1 LMTILNPKIECAPPE
16 VRDRWRLKKLKE
28 GLNRVAVS
36 NSFYRRKWHQA
47 GLSVDDVRQLAD
59 LALLPLTEKAE
70 FIADQAENPIFGTN
84 LTEPLANYRRYHQT
98 TGTTG
103 QSLKWLDSEEGWKW
117 RTRCAAMAMAAAG
130 VTEHD
135 IIFFPFSF
143 SPHSAFWGLFDGGQ
157 MLGAMVIAGGGW
169 STEQRINSILGNG
182 VTVLACTPTYALHM
196 ARVALE
202 KGHDLAQSP
211 IRILL
216 HSGEPGAL
224 VPHIRKRIEKAFGA
238 RPFDYLGMTEVGA
251 HSFLC
256 EARVDALHV
265 IESEFIAEVIDPAT
279 NRVLPEGQMGELVLT
294 NLGRWASPAIRFR
307 TGDMVVLKS
316 VLCDCGRTFRILEG
330 GVLGRRDQMIIIRG
344 INVFPEMI
352 GEVVGPL
359 LKEGEEWQVV
369 LENDGAQDSV
379 TVNLELQGAT
389 EKAED
394 IVKEA
399 ARLCKVNLELTVKVS
414 AVPPGS
420 IDRKGAK
427 ILRFKDMRAT

>member
-1 LMTILNPKIECAPPE
+1 MSILDPATECAPSE
-16 VRDRWRLKKLKE
+16 VRNRWRLKKLIE
-28 GLNRVAVS
+28 GLNRVAAS
-36 NSFYRRKWHQA
+36 NPFYQHKWRQA
-47 GLSVDDVRQLAD
+47 GVSVQDVHQLAD

-70 FIADQAENPIFGTN
+70 FLADQAENPIYGTN
-84 LTEPLANYRRYHQT
+84 LTQPLTDYCRYHQT

-103 QSLKWLDSEEGWKW
+103 HPLKWLDSEEGWKW
-117 RTRCAAMAMAAAG
+117 RTRCAAMAIAAAG
-130 VTEHD
+130 VTEQD
-135 IIFFPFSF
+135 TIFFPFPF

-157 MLGAMVIAGGGW
+157 MIGALVIAGGGW
-169 STEQRINSILGNG
+169 NTEQRINSILENE

-196 ARVALE
+196 ARIALE
-202 KGHDLAQSP
+202 NGHDLAQSS

-216 HSGEPGAL
+216 NSGEPGAL

-265 IESEFIAEVIDPAT
+265 MESEFIAEVIDPNT
-279 NRVLPEGQMGELVLT
+279 NRVLPEGELGELVLT

-316 VLCDCGRTFRILEG
+316 GRCDCGRTFCILEG
-330 GVLGRRDQMIIIRG
+330 GVLGRCDQMIVIRG

-352 GEVVGPL
+352 GDLVGPL
-359 LKEGEEWQVV
+359 LEEGEEWQVV
-369 LENDGAQDSV
+369 VENNGGQDSL
-379 TVNLELQGAT
+379 TVNLELQCTG

-394 IVKEA
+394 IVKETA
-399 ARLCKVNLELTVKVS
+399 HRCKLNLELTIQVS

-420 IDRKGAK
+420 IDRRGVK
-427 ILRFKDMRAT
+427 IMRLKDMRAT

>member
-1 LMTILNPKIECAPPE
+1 MTIFDPEIECAPSE
-16 VRDRWRLKKLKE
+16 IRDRWRLKKLRE
-28 GLNRVAVS
+28 GLNRVAAS
-36 NSFYRRKWHQA
+36 NPFYRRKWREA
-47 GLSVDDVRQLAD
+47 GVSVQDVRQLAD
-59 LALLPLTEKAE
+59 IALLPLTEKAE
-70 FIADQAENPIFGTN
+70 FLADQAENPIYGTN
-84 LTEPLANYRRYHQT
+84 LTEPLTNYRRYHQT

-103 QSLKWLDSEEGWKW
+103 QPLKWLDSEEGWKW
-117 RTRCAAMAMAAAG
+117 RTRCAAMAMVAAG
-130 VTEHD
+130 VTKHD
-135 IIFFPFSF
+135 TILFPFSF

-157 MLGAMVIAGGGW
+157 LIGALVIAGGGW
-169 STEQRINSILGNG
+169 STEQRINSIIENE

-196 ARVALE
+196 AQVALVN
-202 KGHDLAQSP
+202 GHDLSKSS

-224 VPHIRKRIEKAFGA
+224 VAHVRKRIEEAFGA

-256 EARVDALHV
+256 EARVDALHM

-279 NRVLPEGQMGELVLT
+279 NLVLPEGQMGELVLT

-316 VLCDCGRTFRILEG
+316 GCCDCGRTYSILEG

-352 GEVVGPL
+352 GELVGPL

-369 LENDGAQDSV
+369 LENNGGQDSV
-379 TVNLELQGAT
+379 TVNLELHCTG

-394 IVKEA
+394 IIKEA
-399 ARLCKVNLELTVKVS
+399 THRCKLNLELTVKVS
-414 AVPPGS
+414 AVSSGS
-420 IDRKGAK
+420 IDRRGAK
-427 ILRFKDMRAT
+427 IMRLKDMRVM